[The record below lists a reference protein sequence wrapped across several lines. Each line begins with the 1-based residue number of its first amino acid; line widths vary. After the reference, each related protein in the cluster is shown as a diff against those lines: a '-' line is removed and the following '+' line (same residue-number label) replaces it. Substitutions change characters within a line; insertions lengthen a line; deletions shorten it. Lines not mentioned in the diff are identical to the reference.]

1 MGSSGSEVWSSLE
14 VSNHA
19 SAFKGRGF
27 GFGAGRQPEL
37 LPHPLRHRQGG
48 RCRLFPPL
56 PIPQQEPRLFWT
68 PGASSS
74 AGWAGAVGASS
85 YGVISGIWGLA
96 GAWIQV
102 FPAGPGCQSRFPPR
116 YPSPWAKAS
125 RDPTTSQE
133 HTPGI
138 LGVSQPFV
146 PSVRGAAALSGKTLL
161 LISKELSM
169 IPRVLTLAE
178 TLSIPSP
185 GCRQDPMPPAPR
197 RSLPAHPFGRN
208 WDAGGSGCHQ
218 PVPMAGIRSKSSDAW
233 DRGVLSLPAFPRS
246 WVGIQAPVTIV
257 VTPGPGAA
265 AVSGN
270 LTDSGS
276 AQVFWGRWHRRVPAP
291 GSASSIRLSLYIS
304 LPPLPAP
311 RATVCGPAAAGI
323 TLLFPSAPAACQHK
337 ATGLGI
343 AADPCNRS
351 AGIAALSKIWEGERS
366 PALV

>member
-1 MGSSGSEVWSSLE
+1 MRPPAPLILDIRGIPIPPAHPQAEPVWWEAQGSEVCSLLE

-19 SAFKGRGF
+19 SAFKGHGF

-74 AGWAGAVGASS
+74 AGWAGAVSASS

-102 FPAGPGCQSRFPPR
+102 FPAGPGCQSLFPPR
-116 YPSPWAKAS
+116 YPSPWGRES
-125 RDPTTSQE
+125 RNPMTSQE

-161 LISKELSM
+161 LISKESSM

-197 RSLPAHPFGRN
+197 RSLPSIQQELGCRWLWMPPACPHG
-208 WDAGGSGCHQ
+208 WDQ
-218 PVPMAGIRSKSSDAW
+218 
-233 DRGVLSLPAFPRS
+233 
-246 WVGIQAPVTIV
+246 IQE
-257 VTPGPGAA
+257 
-265 AVSGN
+265 
-270 LTDSGS
+270 L
-276 AQVFWGRWHRRVPAP
+276 WH
-291 GSASSIRLSLYIS
+291 
-304 LPPLPAP
+304 
-311 RATVCGPAAAGI
+311 
-323 TLLFPSAPAACQHK
+323 
-337 ATGLGI
+337 LG
-343 AADPCNRS
+343 
-351 AGIAALSKIWEGERS
+351 
-366 PALV
+366 